1 MVHAIIRAAAPLA
14 CRHYHGWTFG
24 LSAANA
30 KCSNLWSSTSSSS
43 VPYSTSG
50 SSSANVAMAAMTSNL
65 APFTN
70 PSEKDNRAAV
80 VLTRGEGVYV
90 YDNEG
95 NKYLDGLAGLWSNSL
110 GNGNE
115 RVIEA
120 AHKQLK
126 TLAYQH
132 TFWNRTTDIAE
143 EYSSRLVDFAKHRG
157 VVQTFMSCGGSDA
170 NDTNVKLAWYYWNAV
185 GQPSRKTVIARSKAY
200 HGVTITASSMSG
212 LETIHKG
219 YGPLP
224 LPWVRHVSTPHYWKN
239 GLPGETEEEYSTRL
253 ANELEELILKEGPE
267 TIAAYIA
274 EPVMGAGGV
283 IPPPKG
289 YFEKTQ
295 AILRKYDILF
305 ILDEVITAFG
315 RLGERFGSDFYD
327 IQPDLYTVAKAMSS
341 SYYPLGAALITEKV
355 ADAIKNQANK
365 FGVFGHGYTY
375 GGHPVACAIGLEVL
389 KIYEE
394 TQIWDHVKLMTPT
407 FQDTLKQLETHPLVG
422 EVRGEGFMLA
432 IEFVSD
438 KKTKAPL
445 ETEVPPATI
454 LANECMK
461 NGLLVR
467 STGHVLVIAPSLV
480 YTEENF
486 QEMFLKLKTSFEAF
500 DRAVY
505 QELPGLPKE

>member
-1 MVHAIIRAAAPLA
+1 MMMMMMMMMKMMMKNMMMMTPR
-14 CRHYHGWTFG
+14 GF
-24 LSAANA
+24 
-30 KCSNLWSSTSSSS
+30 
-43 VPYSTSG
+43 
-50 SSSANVAMAAMTSNL
+50 SSSATAGRGGQGVVNVLTSNL

-90 YDNEG
+90 YDTDG
-95 NKYLDGLAGLWSNSL
+95 KKYLDGLAGLWSNAL

-115 RVIEA
+115 RIIEA
-120 AHKQLK
+120 AHAQLK
-126 TLAYQH
+126 RLAYQH

-143 EYSSRLVDFAKHRG
+143 EYTSRLVDFGRHRG

-170 NDTNVKLAWYYWNAV
+170 NDTNVKLAWYYWNAI
-185 GQPSRKTVIARSKAY
+185 GQPSRKTVIARKQAY

-212 LETIHKG
+212 METIHKG

-224 LPWVRHVSTPHYWKN
+224 LPWVRHVSTPHYWKY
-239 GLPGETEEEYSTRL
+239 GLPGESEEEYSARL
-253 ANELEELILKEGPE
+253 AKELEAVIVREGPD
-267 TIAAYIA
+267 TIAAFIA

-283 IPPPKG
+283 IPPPRG
-289 YFEKTQ
+289 YWGSIQ
-295 AILRKYDILF
+295 SILRKYDILF
-305 ILDEVITAFG
+305 IADEVVTAFG
-315 RLGERFGSDFYD
+315 RLGERLGSEFYD

-375 GGHPVACAIGLEVL
+375 GGHPVACAIGLECL
-389 KIYEE
+389 NIYEE
-394 TQIWDHVKLMTPT
+394 MQIWDHVKRMTPT
-407 FQDTLKQLETHPLVG
+407 FQLTLKQLETHPLVG

-432 IEFVSD
+432 IEFVAD
-438 KKTKAPL
+438 KASKSQIGTK
-445 ETEVPPATI
+445 VPPATI

-480 YTEENF
+480 YTMENF
-486 QEMFLKLKTSFEAF
+486 QEMFTKLKKSLDSFDEI
-500 DRAVY
+500 VY
-505 QELPGLPKE
+505 KELPELPRD

>member
-1 MVHAIIRAAAPLA
+1 MLGLA
-14 CRHYHGWTFG
+14 CATCLGRRGG
-24 LSAANA
+24 LRAYSA
-30 KCSNLWSSTSSSS
+30 L
-43 VPYSTSG
+43 
-50 SSSANVAMAAMTSNL
+50 TSNL

-70 PSEKDNRAAV
+70 PSEKERNSAV
-80 VLTRGEGVYV
+80 TLVRGEGVHV
-90 YDNEG
+90 WDDQG
-95 NKYLDGLAGLWSNSL
+95 NKYLDGLAGLWSNAL

-115 RVIEA
+115 RVIGA
-120 AHKQLK
+120 AHAQLK
-126 TLAYQH
+126 KLAYQH

-143 EYSSRLVDFAKHRG
+143 EYTRRLVDFASHRG

-185 GQPSRKTVIARSKAY
+185 GQPSRKTVIARHGAY

-212 LETIHKG
+212 LDSIHKG

-224 LPWVRHVSTPHYWKN
+224 LPWVRHVSTPHYWRN
-239 GLPGETEEEYSTRL
+239 GLPGETEEEYSSRL
-253 ANELEELILKEGPE
+253 AKELEDLILREGPE
-267 TIAAYIA
+267 TIAAFIA

-289 YFEKTQ
+289 YFQKIQ
-295 AILRKYDILF
+295 PILQKYDILF

-315 RLGERFGSDFYD
+315 RLGERFGSDFFD

-341 SYYPLGAALITEKV
+341 SYYPLGAALITERV
-355 ADAIKNQANK
+355 ADAIKDQANK

-375 GGHPVACAIGLEVL
+375 GGHPVACAIGLECL
-389 KIYEE
+389 NIYEE
-394 TQIWDHVKLMTPT
+394 TSIWDHVKLMTPT
-407 FQDTLKQLETHPLVG
+407 FQLTLKQLETHPLVG

-438 KKTKAPL
+438 KATKAPL
-445 ETEVPPATI
+445 GTSVPPATI

-467 STGHVLVIAPSLV
+467 STGNVVVLAPSLV
-480 YTEENF
+480 FTMENF
-486 QEMFLKLKTSFEAF
+486 QELFSKLKASFDSF
-500 DRAVY
+500 DQIVY
-505 QELPGLPKE
+505 KELPDLPRE